1 MLEFSDKAKIA
12 MADGLINYIRNHKS
26 ITGISDRVEEDWNDG
41 KRYVHIDFE
50 AVEEY
55 LVPGE
60 AICDAIG
67 AACKADDVD
76 FGVD

>member
-12 MADGLINYIRNHKS
+12 MADGLINYIRNHKG
-26 ITGISDRVEEDWNDG
+26 ITGISDEIDPEWHDG
-41 KRYVHIDFE
+41 KRYIHIDFE
-50 AVEEY
+50 GVEEY

>member
-1 MLEFSDKAKIA
+1 MLEFTDKAKIA

-26 ITGISDRVEEDWNDG
+26 ITGISDEVEEENGG
-41 KRYVHIDFE
+41 KRYIHIDFE

-67 AACKADDVD
+67 AACSADDVD

>member
-1 MLEFSDKAKIA
+1 MLEFTDKAKIA
-12 MADGLINYIRNHKS
+12 MADGLINYIRNHNG
-26 ITGISDRVEEDWNDG
+26 ITGISDEIDPECHNG
-41 KRYVHIDFE
+41 KRFIHIDFE
-50 AVEEY
+50 GVEEH

-67 AACKADDVD
+67 AACAADDVD

>member
-1 MLEFSDKAKIA
+1 MLEFTDKAKIS
-12 MADGLINYIRNHKS
+12 MADGLINYIRNHKG
-26 ITGISDRVEEDWNDG
+26 ITGISDGIEDWNG
-41 KRYVHIDFE
+41 NKRYIHIDYE

-67 AACKADDVD
+67 VACKADDVD

>member
-1 MLEFSDKAKIA
+1 MLEFSDRAKIA

-26 ITGISDRVEEDWNDG
+26 ITGISDGVAEWKGG
-41 KRYVHIDFE
+41 KRYIHIDFE
-50 AVEEY
+50 AVEEH

-67 AACKADDVD
+67 AACAADDVD

>member
-12 MADGLINYIRNHKS
+12 MADGLINYIRNHEG
-26 ITGISDRVEEDWNDG
+26 ITGISDEIDPEWHDG
-41 KRYVHIDFE
+41 KRFIHIDYE
-50 AVEEY
+50 GVEEY
-55 LVPGE
+55 LVPEE

>member
-12 MADGLINYIRNHKS
+12 MADGLINYIRNHEG
-26 ITGISDRVEEDWNDG
+26 ITGISDGIEEWKAG
-41 KRYVHIDFE
+41 KRYIHIDYE
-50 AVEEY
+50 GVEEY

-60 AICDAIG
+60 AVCDAIG
-67 AACKADDVD
+67 AACAADDVD

>member
-1 MLEFSDKAKIA
+1 MLEFTDKAKIA
-12 MADGLINYIRNHKS
+12 MADGLINYIRNHKG
-26 ITGISDRVEEDWNDG
+26 ITGISDGVEEEKEG
-41 KRYVHIDFE
+41 KRYIHIDFE

-67 AACKADDVD
+67 AACAADDVD
-76 FGVD
+76 FCVD

>member
-1 MLEFSDKAKIA
+1 MLEFTDKAKIA
-12 MADGLINYIRNHKS
+12 MADGLINYIRNHKG
-26 ITGISDRVEEDWNDG
+26 ITGISDGVEEWKGG
-41 KRYVHIDFE
+41 KRYIHIDFE
-50 AVEEY
+50 GVEEY

-67 AACKADDVD
+67 AACAADDVD

>member
-12 MADGLINYIRNHKS
+12 MADGLINYIRNHKG
-26 ITGISDRVEEDWNDG
+26 ITGISDGVEEWKGG
-41 KRYVHIDFE
+41 KRYIHIDFE
-50 AVEEY
+50 VVEEY

>member
-1 MLEFSDKAKIA
+1 MLEFSKDAKIA
-12 MADGLINYIRNHKS
+12 MADGLINYIRNHKD
-26 ITGISDRVEEDWNDG
+26 ITGISDYVEDDV
-41 KRYVHIDFE
+41 RFVYIDFE
-50 AVEEY
+50 AVEEH

-76 FGVD
+76 FSVD

>member
-12 MADGLINYIRNHKS
+12 MADGLINYIRNREG
-26 ITGISDRVEEDWNDG
+26 ITGISDEIDPEWHDG
-41 KRYVHIDFE
+41 KRFIHIDFVG
-50 AVEEY
+50 VEEY

-60 AICDAIG
+60 AVCEAIG
-67 AACKADDVD
+67 AACAADDVD